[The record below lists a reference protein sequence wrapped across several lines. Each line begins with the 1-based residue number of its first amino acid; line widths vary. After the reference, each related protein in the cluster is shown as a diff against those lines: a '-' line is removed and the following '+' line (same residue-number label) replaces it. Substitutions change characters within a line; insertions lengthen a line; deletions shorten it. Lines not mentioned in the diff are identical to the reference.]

1 MAQKNTKSESKEPK
15 NQDDWVSDSEDK
27 VKDGTNW
34 QERRQ
39 MMVNLNY
46 YVGNQWITWNDSDKK
61 VVTAPNVNGQERIT
75 HNVLR
80 SRVMS
85 KLAKQTKNR
94 IKYDVRPDTTSQD
107 RIETAKAATK
117 YVGVWWDEQ
126 QMDLK
131 TRDIHL
137 NDNVKGWCALKVVFD
152 PTKGQDITPTPEEMP
167 EGFDTE
173 NPVYTGV
180 ITATV
185 VDPLCLYIDPSATT
199 DEEIRW
205 IVEEKPRDIDYIKEA
220 YGVEVSAE
228 PNVNYMSA
236 YDVTQTAS
244 SGAASSS
251 KKTSNMAM
259 VRELWIMPCE
269 KYPRGVKVTT
279 ASNTLLDYDDDAGE
293 NPYIIFGDIPIPASV
308 KYQAFL
314 QDMLPIQR
322 TINITKTI
330 MTTHL
335 KRMGNSM
342 WAIPTG
348 SDVDEEML
356 NNDEGGV
363 FYYNAQHGSPLR
375 VAPNDL
381 PSFFD
386 RILEYMQ
393 RDLDDMSGVREIS
406 GNALPAGLDTAS
418 GLALMVEQENEKLA
432 VTAQTYERGMKR
444 ALKRVL
450 QLMKAHYTEERQAKI
465 LGPDNEIELISFR
478 GSDLSGDEDIDI
490 VQGSSLPEMRSAQED
505 RIMTLWNSNAIVNE
519 QGMPDADKLLKLMGM
534 GDSKH
539 LYEMDQLDE
548 NKAKMESRQYRDMGE
563 QPQLFKMAQ
572 MYMAQKAQIE
582 QQNQAMQ
589 QAIQAEGLP
598 PEAAPRPVATP
609 PPPPSVPHVRDFQ
622 NHAIHVY
629 HHNLFR
635 KSTDYEE
642 LPPELQA
649 LVDAHIAEHQKFI
662 ADAAANVPPPPD
674 IAVKQEANKINEQKV
689 QNEAENDKAQ
699 IQVDLMKIEVDKQ
712 KAAAD
717 QQNKMLQTAVK
728 VESDREAR
736 REGHQNSLQ
745 SAVVQSKLSS
755 KDKN

>member
-1 MAQKNTKSESKEPK
+1 
-15 NQDDWVSDSEDK
+15 
-27 VKDGTNW
+27 
-34 QERRQ
+34 
-39 MMVNLNY
+39 
-46 YVGNQWITWNDSDKK
+46 
-61 VVTAPNVNGQERIT
+61 
-75 HNVLR
+75 
-80 SRVMS
+80 
-85 KLAKQTKNR
+85 
-94 IKYDVRPDTTSQD
+94 
-107 RIETAKAATK
+107 
-117 YVGVWWDEQ
+117 
-126 QMDLK
+126 
-131 TRDIHL
+131 
-137 NDNVKGWCALKVVFD
+137 
-152 PTKGQDITPTPEEMP
+152 
-167 EGFDTE
+167 
-173 NPVYTGV
+173 
-180 ITATV
+180 
-185 VDPLCLYIDPSATT
+185 
-199 DEEIRW
+199 
-205 IVEEKPRDIDYIKEA
+205 
-220 YGVEVSAE
+220 
-228 PNVNYMSA
+228 
-236 YDVTQTAS
+236 
-244 SGAASSS
+244 
-251 KKTSNMAM
+251 
-259 VRELWIMPCE
+259 
-269 KYPRGVKVTT
+269 
-279 ASNTLLDYDDDAGE
+279 
-293 NPYIIFGDIPIPASV
+293 
-308 KYQAFL
+308 
-314 QDMLPIQR
+314 
-322 TINITKTI
+322 
-330 MTTHL
+330 
-335 KRMGNSM
+335 
-342 WAIPTG
+342 
-348 SDVDEEML
+348 
-356 NNDEGGV
+356 
-363 FYYNAQHGSPLR
+363 
-375 VAPNDL
+375 
-381 PSFFD
+381 
-386 RILEYMQ
+386 MQ

-444 ALKRVL
+444 VLKRVL

-563 QPQLFKMAQ
+563 QPQLFKTAQ

-589 QAIQAEGLP
+589 QALQAEGIP
-598 PEAAPRPVATP
+598 PEMAPRPTQAP
-609 PPPPSVPHVRDFQ
+609 PPPQSVPHVRDFQ

-649 LVDAHIAEHQKFI
+649 LVDAHIAEHEKFL

-699 IQVDLMKIEVDKQ
+699 IQVDLMKIEADKQ

-736 REGHQNSLQ
+736 REGHQNNMQ
-745 SAVVQSKLSS
+745 SAVVQSRLKGSEDKSS
-755 KDKN
+755 KS